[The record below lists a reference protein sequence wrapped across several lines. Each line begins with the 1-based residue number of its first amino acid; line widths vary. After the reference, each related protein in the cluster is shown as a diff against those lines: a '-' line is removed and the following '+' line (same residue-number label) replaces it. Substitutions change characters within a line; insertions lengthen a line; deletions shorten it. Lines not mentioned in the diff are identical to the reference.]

1 MKKLFLILITGLI
14 VSCSNT
20 NDLQKSINKQKI
32 EQIKSNEKKV
42 KSIPDWFVEPPQ
54 GSVDVYYFVG
64 SGESKSVQ
72 LSMDIAVM
80 EAQEQLASVV
90 DTLISQRADKFVG
103 QLGGSKE
110 LQTNF
115 EEVTKRVM
123 AEVQAG
129 GYQIKEK
136 EFQAYNDY
144 FTAYVLLEFT
154 TEEVNQLFYQQL
166 QKEALKDAK
175 LSQIEAFKELE
186 EELDKQNKINQ

>member
-1 MKKLFLILITGLI
+1 MTKLFLILITGLI

-32 EQIKSNEKKV
+32 EQTKSNEKKV
-42 KSIPDWFVEPPQ
+42 KNIPDWFVEPPQ
-54 GSVDVYYFVG
+54 SSADVYYFVG

-90 DTLISQRADKFVG
+90 DTLVSQRSDKFVA

-115 EEVTKRVM
+115 EEATKRVI

-175 LSQIEAFKELE
+175 LSQTQAFKELE
-186 EELDKQNKINQ
+186 EELKKQNLN

>member
-1 MKKLFLILITGLI
+1 MKKLLLIFLTGLI

-32 EQIKSNEKKV
+32 EQTKNNEKKV
-42 KSIPDWFVEPPQ
+42 KSIPDWCVEPPQ
-54 GSVDVYYFVG
+54 SSVDVYYFVG

-90 DTLISQRADKFVG
+90 DTLVSQRADKFVA
-103 QLGGSKE
+103 QLGDSKE

-115 EEVTKRVM
+115 EEATKRVI

-154 TEEVNQLFYQQL
+154 TAEVNQLFYQQL

-175 LSQIEAFKELE
+175 LSQTEAFKELE
-186 EELDKQNKINQ
+186 EELERQ

>member
-32 EQIKSNEKKV
+32 EQTKSNEKKV

-54 GSVDVYYFVG
+54 SSIDVYYFVG
-64 SGESKSVQ
+64 FGESKSVQ

-90 DTLISQRADKFVG
+90 DTLVSQRSDKFVA

-115 EEVTKRVM
+115 EEATKRVI

-175 LSQIEAFKELE
+175 LSQTEAFKELE
-186 EELDKQNKINQ
+186 EELEKQKPN

>member
-1 MKKLFLILITGLI
+1 MKNLFLILIIGLI

-20 NDLQKSINKQKI
+20 NDLQKSIDKQKI
-32 EQIKSNEKKV
+32 EQTKSNEKKV

-54 GSVDVYYFVG
+54 SSVDVYYFVG

-90 DTLISQRADKFVG
+90 DTLVSQRADKFVA

-115 EEVTKRVM
+115 EEATKRVI

-175 LSQIEAFKELE
+175 LSQTEAFKELE
-186 EELDKQNKINQ
+186 EELEKQNIN

>member
-14 VSCSNT
+14 VSCTNT
-20 NDLQKSINKQKI
+20 NDLQKSIDKQKI
-32 EQIKSNEKKV
+32 EQTKSNEKKV

-54 GSVDVYYFVG
+54 SSIDVYYFVG

-90 DTLISQRADKFVG
+90 DTLVSQRADKFVA

-115 EEVTKRVM
+115 EEVQKM
-123 AEVQAG
+123 
-129 GYQIKEK
+129 I
-136 EFQAYNDY
+136 FFD
-144 FTAYVLLEFT
+144 LE
-154 TEEVNQLFYQQL
+154 NRQQLFRL
-166 QKEALKDAK
+166 
-175 LSQIEAFKELE
+175 FKYI
-186 EELDKQNKINQ
+186 KII

>member
-1 MKKLFLILITGLI
+1 MKKLFLILITGLL

-20 NDLQKSINKQKI
+20 NDLQKSINKKKI
-32 EQIKSNEKKV
+32 EETKSNEKKV
-42 KSIPDWFVEPPQ
+42 KNIPNWFVEPPQ
-54 GSVDVYYFVG
+54 SSVDVYYFVG

-90 DTLISQRADKFVG
+90 DTLVSQRADKFVA
-103 QLGGSKE
+103 QLGGSKD

-115 EEVTKRVM
+115 EEATKRVI

-136 EFQAYNDY
+136 EFQTYNDY
-144 FTAYVLLEFT
+144 FTTYVLLEFT

-175 LSQIEAFKELE
+175 LSQTNAFKELE
-186 EELDKQNKINQ
+186 EELEKQKLN

>member
-1 MKKLFLILITGLI
+1 MTKLFLILITGLI

-32 EQIKSNEKKV
+32 EQTKSNEKKV
-42 KSIPDWFVEPPQ
+42 KNIPDWFVEPPQ
-54 GSVDVYYFVG
+54 SSADVYYFVG

-90 DTLISQRADKFVG
+90 DTLVSQRSDKFVA

-115 EEVTKRVM
+115 EEATKRVI

-154 TEEVNQLFYQQL
+154 TEEVNKLFYQQL

-175 LSQIEAFKELE
+175 LSQTEAFKELE
-186 EELDKQNKINQ
+186 EELEKQNLN

>member
-32 EQIKSNEKKV
+32 EQTKSNEKKV
-42 KSIPDWFVEPPQ
+42 KNIPDWFVEPPQ
-54 GSVDVYYFVG
+54 SSVDVYYFVG

-90 DTLISQRADKFVG
+90 DTLISQRADKFVA

-115 EEVTKRVM
+115 EEATKRVI

-136 EFQAYNDY
+136 EFQVYNDY

-175 LSQIEAFKELE
+175 LSQTEAFKELE
-186 EELDKQNKINQ
+186 EELEKQKIN

>member
-1 MKKLFLILITGLI
+1 MTKLFLILITGLI

-32 EQIKSNEKKV
+32 EQTKSNEKKV
-42 KSIPDWFVEPPQ
+42 KNIPDWFVEPPQ
-54 GSVDVYYFVG
+54 SSADVYYFVG

-90 DTLISQRADKFVG
+90 DTLVSQRSDKFVA

-115 EEVTKRVM
+115 EEATKRVI

-154 TEEVNQLFYQQL
+154 TEEVNKLFYQQL

-175 LSQIEAFKELE
+175 LSQTQAFKELE
-186 EELDKQNKINQ
+186 EELKKQNLN

>member
-1 MKKLFLILITGLI
+1 MKKVLLVFLAGIIA
-14 VSCSNT
+14 SCSNT
-20 NDLQKSINKQKI
+20 NDLQNSINKQKI
-32 EQIKSNEKKV
+32 EQTKNNEKKV

-54 GSVDVYYFVG
+54 SSVDVYYFVG

-90 DTLISQRADKFVG
+90 DTLVSQRADKFVA

-115 EEVTKRVM
+115 EEATKRVI

-154 TEEVNQLFYQQL
+154 TAEVNQLFYQQL

-175 LSQIEAFKELE
+175 LSQTDAFKELE
-186 EELDKQNKINQ
+186 EELERQ

>member
-1 MKKLFLILITGLI
+1 
-14 VSCSNT
+14 
-20 NDLQKSINKQKI
+20 
-32 EQIKSNEKKV
+32 
-42 KSIPDWFVEPPQ
+42 
-54 GSVDVYYFVG
+54 
-64 SGESKSVQ
+64 
-72 LSMDIAVM
+72 MDIAVM

-90 DTLISQRADKFVG
+90 DTLVSQRADKFVA

-115 EEVTKRVM
+115 EEATKRVI

-175 LSQIEAFKELE
+175 LSQTEAFKELE
-186 EELDKQNKINQ
+186 EELEKQKID

>member
-20 NDLQKSINKQKI
+20 NDLQKSINNQKI
-32 EQIKSNEKKV
+32 EQTKSNEKKV
-42 KSIPDWFVEPPQ
+42 KTIPDWFIEPPQ
-54 GSVDVYYFVG
+54 NSVDVYYFVG

-115 EEVTKRVM
+115 EEATKRVI

-175 LSQIEAFKELE
+175 LSQTEAFKELE
-186 EELDKQNKINQ
+186 EELEKQKIN

>member
-1 MKKLFLILITGLI
+1 MKKLLLVFLAGII

-20 NDLQKSINKQKI
+20 NDLQNSINKQKI
-32 EQIKSNEKKV
+32 EQTKNNEKKV

-54 GSVDVYYFVG
+54 SSVDVYYFVG
-64 SGESKSVQ
+64 SGKSKSVQ

-90 DTLISQRADKFVG
+90 DTLVSQRADKFVA
-103 QLGGSKE
+103 QLGDSKE

-115 EEVTKRVM
+115 EEATKRVI

-154 TEEVNQLFYQQL
+154 TAEVNQLFYQQL

-175 LSQIEAFKELE
+175 FSQTEAFKELE
-186 EELDKQNKINQ
+186 EELERQ

>member
-32 EQIKSNEKKV
+32 EQTKSNEKKV
-42 KSIPDWFVEPPQ
+42 KNIPDWFVEPPQ
-54 GSVDVYYFVG
+54 SSIDVYYFVG

-90 DTLISQRADKFVG
+90 DTLVSQRADKFVA

-115 EEVTKRVM
+115 EEATKRVI

-154 TEEVNQLFYQQL
+154 TAEVNQLFYQQL

-175 LSQIEAFKELE
+175 LSQTEAFKELE
-186 EELDKQNKINQ
+186 EELEKQNLN

>member
-1 MKKLFLILITGLI
+1 MKKVLLVFLAGII

-20 NDLQKSINKQKI
+20 NDLQNSINKQKI
-32 EQIKSNEKKV
+32 EQTKNNEKKV

-54 GSVDVYYFVG
+54 SSVDVYYFVG

-80 EAQEQLASVV
+80 EAQEQLARVV
-90 DTLISQRADKFVG
+90 DTLVSQRADKFVA
-103 QLGGSKE
+103 QLGDSKE

-115 EEVTKRVM
+115 EEATKRVI

-154 TEEVNQLFYQQL
+154 TAEVNQLFYQQL

-175 LSQIEAFKELE
+175 LSQTDAFKELE
-186 EELDKQNKINQ
+186 EELERQ

>member
-1 MKKLFLILITGLI
+1 MKKVLLVFLAGIIA
-14 VSCSNT
+14 SCSNT
-20 NDLQKSINKQKI
+20 NDLQNSINKQKI
-32 EQIKSNEKKV
+32 EQTKNNEKKV

-54 GSVDVYYFVG
+54 SSVDVYYFVG

-90 DTLISQRADKFVG
+90 DTLVSQRADKFVA

-115 EEVTKRVM
+115 EEATKRVI

-154 TEEVNQLFYQQL
+154 TAEVNQLFYQQL

-175 LSQIEAFKELE
+175 LSQTEAFKELE
-186 EELDKQNKINQ
+186 EELERQ

>member
-32 EQIKSNEKKV
+32 EQTKSNEKKV
-42 KSIPDWFVEPPQ
+42 KNIPDWFVEPPQ
-54 GSVDVYYFVG
+54 SSVDVYYFVG

-90 DTLISQRADKFVG
+90 DTLVSQRADKFVA

-115 EEVTKRVM
+115 EEATKRVI

-175 LSQIEAFKELE
+175 LSQLEAFKELE
-186 EELDKQNKINQ
+186 EELEKQNLN

>member
-1 MKKLFLILITGLI
+1 MTKLFLILITGLI

-20 NDLQKSINKQKI
+20 NDLQKSIDKQKI
-32 EQIKSNEKKV
+32 EQTKSNEKKV

-54 GSVDVYYFVG
+54 SSIDVYYFVG

-90 DTLISQRADKFVG
+90 DTLVSQRSDKFVA

-115 EEVTKRVM
+115 EEATKRVI

-175 LSQIEAFKELE
+175 LSQTQAFKELE
-186 EELDKQNKINQ
+186 EELEKQNLN

>member
-1 MKKLFLILITGLI
+1 MKKLFLISIAGLF

-20 NDLQKSINKQKI
+20 NDLQKSINKKKI
-32 EQIKSNEKKV
+32 EETKSNEKKV
-42 KSIPDWFVEPPQ
+42 KNIPNWFVEPPQ
-54 GSVDVYYFVG
+54 SSVDVYYFVG

-90 DTLISQRADKFVG
+90 DTLVSQRADKFVA
-103 QLGGSKE
+103 QLGGSKD

-115 EEVTKRVM
+115 EEATKRVI

-136 EFQAYNDY
+136 EFQAFNDY

-175 LSQIEAFKELE
+175 LSQLEAFKELE
-186 EELDKQNKINQ
+186 EELEKQNLN

>member
-1 MKKLFLILITGLI
+1 MTKLFLILITGLI

-32 EQIKSNEKKV
+32 EQTKSNEKKV
-42 KSIPDWFVEPPQ
+42 KYIPDWFVEPPQ
-54 GSVDVYYFVG
+54 SSADVYYFVG

-90 DTLISQRADKFVG
+90 DTLVSQRSDKFVA

-115 EEVTKRVM
+115 EEATKRVI

-175 LSQIEAFKELE
+175 LSKTKAFKELE
-186 EELDKQNKINQ
+186 EELEKQNLN

>member
-1 MKKLFLILITGLI
+1 MKKLLLVFLAGII
-14 VSCSNT
+14 VSCSTT
-20 NDLQKSINKQKI
+20 NGLQNSINKQKI
-32 EQIKSNEKKV
+32 EQTKNNEKKV

-54 GSVDVYYFVG
+54 SSVDVYYFVG

-90 DTLISQRADKFVG
+90 DTLVSQRADKFVA
-103 QLGGSKE
+103 QLGDSKE

-115 EEVTKRVM
+115 EEATKRVI

-154 TEEVNQLFYQQL
+154 TAEVNQLFYQQL

-175 LSQIEAFKELE
+175 LSQTEAFKELE
-186 EELDKQNKINQ
+186 EELERQ

>member
-1 MKKLFLILITGLI
+1 MKKLLLIFLAGII

-32 EQIKSNEKKV
+32 EQTKNNEKKV

-54 GSVDVYYFVG
+54 SSVDVYYFVG

-90 DTLISQRADKFVG
+90 DTLVSQRADKFVA
-103 QLGGSKE
+103 QLGDSKE

-115 EEVTKRVM
+115 EEATKRVI

-154 TEEVNQLFYQQL
+154 TAEVNQLFYQPL

-175 LSQIEAFKELE
+175 LSQTEAFKELE
-186 EELDKQNKINQ
+186 EELERQ

>member
-20 NDLQKSINKQKI
+20 NDLQKSIDKQKI
-32 EQIKSNEKKV
+32 EQTKSNEKKV

-54 GSVDVYYFVG
+54 SSIDVYYFVG

-90 DTLISQRADKFVG
+90 DTLVSQRSDKFVA

-115 EEVTKRVM
+115 EEATKRVI

-175 LSQIEAFKELE
+175 LSQTEAFKELE
-186 EELDKQNKINQ
+186 EELEKQNLN

>member
-20 NDLQKSINKQKI
+20 NDLQKSIDKQKI
-32 EQIKSNEKKV
+32 EQTKSNEKKV
-42 KSIPDWFVEPPQ
+42 KNIPDWFVEPPQ
-54 GSVDVYYFVG
+54 SLVDVYYFVG

-90 DTLISQRADKFVG
+90 DTLVSQRADKFVA

-115 EEVTKRVM
+115 EEATKRVI

-175 LSQIEAFKELE
+175 LSQLEAFKELE
-186 EELDKQNKINQ
+186 EELEKQNLN

>member
-20 NDLQKSINKQKI
+20 NDLQKSIDKQKI
-32 EQIKSNEKKV
+32 EQTKSNEKKV
-42 KSIPDWFVEPPQ
+42 KNIPDWFVEPPQ
-54 GSVDVYYFVG
+54 SSVDVYYFVG

-90 DTLISQRADKFVG
+90 DTLVSQRADKFVA

-115 EEVTKRVM
+115 EEATKRVI

-175 LSQIEAFKELE
+175 LSQTEAFKELE
-186 EELDKQNKINQ
+186 EELEKQKID

>member
-32 EQIKSNEKKV
+32 EQTKSNEKKV
-42 KSIPDWFVEPPQ
+42 KSIPDWFVEPPER
-54 GSVDVYYFVG
+54 SVDVYYFVG

-90 DTLISQRADKFVG
+90 DTLISQRADKFVA

-115 EEVTKRVM
+115 EEATKRVI

-175 LSQIEAFKELE
+175 LSQTEAFKELE
-186 EELDKQNKINQ
+186 EELYKQNLN

>member
-32 EQIKSNEKKV
+32 EQTKSNEKKV

-54 GSVDVYYFVG
+54 SSVDVYYFVG

-90 DTLISQRADKFVG
+90 DTLVSQRADKFVA

-115 EEVTKRVM
+115 EEATKRVI

-136 EFQAYNDY
+136 EFQAHNDY

-166 QKEALKDAK
+166 QKEVLKDAK
-175 LSQIEAFKELE
+175 LSQTEAFKELE
-186 EELDKQNKINQ
+186 EELEKQKID

>member
-32 EQIKSNEKKV
+32 EQTKSNEKKV
-42 KSIPDWFVEPPQ
+42 KNIPDWFVEPPQ
-54 GSVDVYYFVG
+54 SSVDVYYFVG

-90 DTLISQRADKFVG
+90 DTLVSQRADKFVA

-115 EEVTKRVM
+115 EEATKRVI

-175 LSQIEAFKELE
+175 LSQSEAFKELE
-186 EELDKQNKINQ
+186 EELEKQNLN

>member
-1 MKKLFLILITGLI
+1 MTKLFLILITGLI

-32 EQIKSNEKKV
+32 KQTKSNEKKV
-42 KSIPDWFVEPPQ
+42 KNIPDWFVEPPQ
-54 GSVDVYYFVG
+54 SSADVYYFVG

-90 DTLISQRADKFVG
+90 DTLVSQRSDKFVA

-115 EEVTKRVM
+115 EEATKRVI

-175 LSQIEAFKELE
+175 LSKTKAFKELE
-186 EELDKQNKINQ
+186 EELEKQNLN

>member
-1 MKKLFLILITGLI
+1 MTKLFLILITGLI

-32 EQIKSNEKKV
+32 EQTKSNEKKV
-42 KSIPDWFVEPPQ
+42 KNIPDWFVEPPQ
-54 GSVDVYYFVG
+54 SSADVYYFVG

-90 DTLISQRADKFVG
+90 DTLVSQRSDKFVA

-115 EEVTKRVM
+115 EEATKRVI

-175 LSQIEAFKELE
+175 LSKTKAFKELE
-186 EELDKQNKINQ
+186 EELEKQNLN

>member
-32 EQIKSNEKKV
+32 EQTKSNEKKV
-42 KSIPDWFVEPPQ
+42 KSIPDWFVEPPES
-54 GSVDVYYFVG
+54 SVDVYYFVG

-90 DTLISQRADKFVG
+90 DTLISQRADKFVA

-115 EEVTKRVM
+115 EEATKRVI

-175 LSQIEAFKELE
+175 LSQTEAFKELE
-186 EELDKQNKINQ
+186 EELYKQNLN

>member
-32 EQIKSNEKKV
+32 EQTKSNEKKV

-54 GSVDVYYFVG
+54 SSVDVYYFVG

-90 DTLISQRADKFVG
+90 DTLVSQRADKFVA

-115 EEVTKRVM
+115 EEATKRVI

-129 GYQIKEK
+129 GYQIKEN

-175 LSQIEAFKELE
+175 LSQTEAFKELE
-186 EELDKQNKINQ
+186 EELEKQKID

>member
-1 MKKLFLILITGLI
+1 MFLILITGFI

-32 EQIKSNEKKV
+32 EQTKSNEKKV
-42 KSIPDWFVEPPQ
+42 KNIPDWFVEPPQ
-54 GSVDVYYFVG
+54 SSADVYYFVG

-90 DTLISQRADKFVG
+90 DTLVSQRSDKFVA

-110 LQTNF
+110 LQTIF
-115 EEVTKRVM
+115 EEATKRVI

-154 TEEVNQLFYQQL
+154 TKEVNQLFYQQL

-175 LSQIEAFKELE
+175 LSKTKAFKELE
-186 EELDKQNKINQ
+186 EELEKQNLN

>member
-1 MKKLFLILITGLI
+1 MNKLFLILIIGLI

-20 NDLQKSINKQKI
+20 NDLQKSIDKQKI
-32 EQIKSNEKKV
+32 EQTKSNEKKV

-54 GSVDVYYFVG
+54 SSIDVYYFVG

-90 DTLISQRADKFVG
+90 DTLVSQRADKFVA

-115 EEVTKRVM
+115 EEATKRVI

-175 LSQIEAFKELE
+175 LSQSEAFKELE
-186 EELDKQNKINQ
+186 EELEKQNLN

>member
-32 EQIKSNEKKV
+32 EQTKSNEKKV

-54 GSVDVYYFVG
+54 NSIDVYYFVG

-90 DTLISQRADKFVG
+90 DTLISQRADKFVA

-115 EEVTKRVM
+115 EEATKRVI

-175 LSQIEAFKELE
+175 LSQTEAFKELE
-186 EELDKQNKINQ
+186 EELEKQKID

>member
-1 MKKLFLILITGLI
+1 MKKLLLIFLTGLI

-32 EQIKSNEKKV
+32 EQTKNNEKKV

-54 GSVDVYYFVG
+54 SSVDVYYIVG

-90 DTLISQRADKFVG
+90 DTLVSQRADKFVA

-115 EEVTKRVM
+115 EEATKRVI

-154 TEEVNQLFYQQL
+154 TAEVNQLFYQQL

-175 LSQIEAFKELE
+175 LSQTEAFKELE
-186 EELDKQNKINQ
+186 EELERQ